1 MLKSARH
8 AALPIGIVLLL
19 SACGQEADAPD
30 AGPENAA
37 AAPQAATPAAD
48 GGATSSLWRG
58 GAAVPLDIQ
67 APHPNGTVLQITSLQ
82 SRPTETVVG
91 VRVINGDDRE
101 VLLNRNNN
109 NRNGFIVVDS
119 GERIYLSPPAANR
132 TLSIQA
138 GQTMEGELVFLGRLP
153 QAQTGILILNEN
165 SSIDSEY
172 TNAPAFRINLPLQDA
187 PAATGAA
194 Q

>member
-1 MLKSARH
+1 MRQP
-8 AALPIGIVLLL
+8 ALPMILMLAL
-19 SACGQEADAPD
+19 SACGQDEAAPVAD
-30 AGPENAA
+30 TATTGD
-37 AAPQAATPAAD
+37 APQAATAPAA
-48 GGATSSLWRG
+48 GGTGSLWRG
-58 GAAVPLDIQ
+58 GALVPLDIQ
-67 APHPNGTVLQITSLQ
+67 APHPNGTVLQVTSLQ

-101 VLLNRNNN
+101 IQLNRYNN

-119 GERIYLSPPAANR
+119 GERIYLSPPASNR

-153 QAQTGILILNEN
+153 EGRTGILILNEN
-165 SSIDSEY
+165 SSVDSEY
-172 TNAPAFRINLPLQDA
+172 TNTPAFRINLPLQAAA
-187 PAATGAA
+187 PAAGAG